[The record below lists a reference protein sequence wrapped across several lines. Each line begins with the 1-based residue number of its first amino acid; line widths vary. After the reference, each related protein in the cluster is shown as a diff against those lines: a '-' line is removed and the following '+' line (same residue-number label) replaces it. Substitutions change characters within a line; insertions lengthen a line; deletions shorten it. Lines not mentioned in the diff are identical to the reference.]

1 VDVVAPSRV
10 RDAARRVR
18 GSRGAP
24 LGSEDALQL
33 ARAVGA
39 TWSVSGGLTRG
50 EGLYVLDLGMR
61 DVRTGELQRLFTV
74 TGADILEVADQA
86 ASHILSAANSRRPGP
101 RLADIET
108 SNVVA
113 YQHYVRAVQA
123 EGEGRYADQ
132 LRELDAAIAV
142 DSTFVRAL
150 SDRFRIAQSA
160 DDAKLVERLAG
171 ALRAARGRASDWDR
185 LREDAF
191 AAQHNGEHSRAVALG
206 RQLVDRYPQD
216 PRAYEILAD
225 IFASHGKW
233 EAADSVL
240 HRALSL
246 DSLAMDAGRGP
257 CAPCTA
263 LGGVVRMRLA
273 KGELAGAEAAA
284 RRWVALQP
292 DAPASWSRLAEV
304 LSYGG
309 RYDSALTVARR
320 ASALAG
326 DDAGY
331 DARIGRI
338 LLMARRYPAAD
349 SAARAWLARDDDE
362 HRVEAMDLRAMLL
375 RERGRLRESNQVIER
390 AAARYP
396 SARELE
402 LVRADG
408 LARLGQRRD
417 AARLYETFLHGTG
430 DHEPSSPFQ
439 SLAGDDARA
448 FAWNHALL
456 AEAIAPLG
464 DTIHLRALADSIE
477 RIGARSYYGRDWRLH
492 HHVLGLIAERGGRL
506 REAIREFDAARWGS
520 AGWTVTVAHMARA
533 HIALG
538 EPEAAIALL
547 RDAYESSPDAMGRY
561 LPRSEIDLLMA
572 EAFGRAGMRDSSALY
587 AGYVRS
593 AWKDADSEVKS
604 LLDVLGPG

>member
-1 VDVVAPSRV
+1 
-10 RDAARRVR
+10 
-18 GSRGAP
+18 
-24 LGSEDALQL
+24 
-33 ARAVGA
+33 
-39 TWSVSGGLTRG
+39 
-50 EGLYVLDLGMR
+50 M
-61 DVRTGELQRLFTV
+61 
-74 TGADILEVADQA
+74 
-86 ASHILSAANSRRPGP
+86 SRRY
-101 RLADIET
+101 
-108 SNVVA
+108 S
-113 YQHYVRAVQA
+113 
-123 EGEGRYADQ
+123 
-132 LRELDAAIAV
+132 
-142 DSTFVRAL
+142 
-150 SDRFRIAQSA
+150 
-160 DDAKLVERLAG
+160 
-171 ALRAARGRASDWDR
+171 
-185 LREDAF
+185 
-191 AAQHNGEHSRAVALG
+191 
-206 RQLVDRYPQD
+206 
-216 PRAYEILAD
+216 
-225 IFASHGKW
+225 
-233 EAADSVL
+233 
-240 HRALSL
+240 
-246 DSLAMDAGRGP
+246 
-257 CAPCTA
+257 
-263 LGGVVRMRLA
+263 
-273 KGELAGAEAAA
+273 
-284 RRWVALQP
+284 
-292 DAPASWSRLAEV
+292 
-304 LSYGG
+304 
-309 RYDSALTVARR
+309 
-320 ASALAG
+320 
-326 DDAGY
+326 
-331 DARIGRI
+331 
-338 LLMARRYPAAD
+338 AAD

-396 SARELE
+396 SARDLE

-430 DHEPSSPFQ
+430 DHEPSSPFH

-593 AWKDADSEVKS
+593 AWKDADPEVKS